1 MNQKALK
8 TLEYTKIITQLESH
22 AASPLGKSLCRNLV
36 PSSDLEEVRTW
47 QAQTTDA
54 ADRVRLKGTVSFS
67 GLRDIGSSL
76 KRLEIGS
83 SLSISELLSIS
94 SVLTV
99 TARAKAYGRQD
110 IPENTFTPR
119 FPGQQPPKQTAAEE
133 YAPDS
138 LDPLFQALEPLTP
151 VNNEIKRCILSEDEI
166 ADDASPGLSHVRRS
180 LKACADRIHTQLN
193 SILNS
198 HRTYLQDAVI
208 TMRDGRYCLPV
219 KSEYKSQV
227 SGMVHDQSAT
237 GSTLF
242 IEPMAIVKL
251 NNEIRELEIQE
262 QKEIEAVLA
271 SLINQTA
278 PHIEELQLDMELLAQ
293 LDFIFAKAA
302 LSHQYRCTAP
312 IFNDKGYINIK
323 DGRHPLLDQK
333 KAVPINV
340 WLGKDFDLLIV
351 TGPNTGG
358 KTVSLKTVGLFTLM
372 GQAGLHIPAWE
383 GSELAVFD
391 NVFADIGDEQSIE
404 QSLSTFSAHM
414 TNTVRILSEAD
425 SRSLCLFDELG
436 AGTDPTEGAA
446 LAIAMLSFLHN
457 MKCRTMATTHYSE
470 LKVFALTT
478 PGVENACCEFNVETL
493 QPTYRLLIG
502 VPGKSNAFAISKK
515 LGLPDYIIEDAKNH
529 LEAKDES
536 FEDLLTSLEN
546 SRVTIEKEQEE
557 IRSYKE
563 EIAQLKSRLTRK
575 EEHLDERK
583 DKMIRNAAEEAQ
595 RILREAKETADQ
607 TIRQINKLA
616 ADSGV
621 NKELEAQ
628 RTKLREQL
636 KKTDDKLAVKAKG
649 PSQPVSAK
657 KLKIGDGVKVLSMNL
672 KGTVSSLPDSTGN
685 LFVQMGILRSKVN
698 IRDIELIRED
708 DISATLGDGSSRSY
722 GAVSGTGTSKSKK
735 TFSQAKGSHS
745 GSGQIKMSKSF
756 SVSPEVNLIGMTT
769 DEAVPAMEK
778 YLDDAYLAHLPSVR
792 VVHGRGTGAL
802 KTACHKRLKQL
813 KYVKDFRLGEFGE
826 GGTGVTIVT
835 FK

>member
-1 MNQKALK
+1 M
-8 TLEYTKIITQLESH
+8 
-22 AASPLGKSLCRNLV
+22 
-36 PSSDLEEVRTW
+36 
-47 QAQTTDA
+47 
-54 ADRVRLKGTVSFS
+54 
-67 GLRDIGSSL
+67 
-76 KRLEIGS
+76 
-83 SLSISELLSIS
+83 
-94 SVLTV
+94 
-99 TARAKAYGRQD
+99 
-110 IPENTFTPR
+110 
-119 FPGQQPPKQTAAEE
+119 
-133 YAPDS
+133 PDS

-242 IEPMAIVKL
+242 IEPMAIIKL

-271 SLINQTA
+271 SLSNQTA
-278 PHIEELQLDMELLAQ
+278 PHIEELQMDMALLAQ

-414 TNTVRILSEAD
+414 TNTVRILEEAD

-583 DKMIRNAAEEAQ
+583 DKVIRNATEEAQ

-616 ADSGV
+616 ADSGI

-722 GAVSGTGTSKSKK
+722 GAVSGVGISKSKK
-735 TFSQAKGSHS
+735 TFSQAKGSNS

-769 DEAVPAMEK
+769 DEAVPTMEK